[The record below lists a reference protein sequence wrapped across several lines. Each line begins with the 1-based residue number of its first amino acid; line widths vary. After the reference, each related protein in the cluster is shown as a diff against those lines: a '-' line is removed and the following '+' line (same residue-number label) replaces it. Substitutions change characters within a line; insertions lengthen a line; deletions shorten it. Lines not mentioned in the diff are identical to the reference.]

1 MKQII
6 RDANV
11 QELIKTFELEQ
22 PKIHKIETSDYH
34 LDERTGYIIIKSMS
48 VLDDDYQFVREADL
62 KKLFNHLKDSDVTF
76 RAKSPK

>member
-1 MKQII
+1 MSLILEINNKTMFLTSGTWSKFIEMKQIT

-34 LDERTGYIIIKSMS
+34 LDERTGYIIIK
-48 VLDDDYQFVREADL
+48 V
-62 KKLFNHLKDSDVTF
+62 
-76 RAKSPK
+76 

>member
-11 QELIKTFELEQ
+11 QELIKTFDLEQ

-62 KKLFNHLKDSDVTF
+62 KKLINHLKDSDVTF
-76 RAKSPK
+76 RAKSPE